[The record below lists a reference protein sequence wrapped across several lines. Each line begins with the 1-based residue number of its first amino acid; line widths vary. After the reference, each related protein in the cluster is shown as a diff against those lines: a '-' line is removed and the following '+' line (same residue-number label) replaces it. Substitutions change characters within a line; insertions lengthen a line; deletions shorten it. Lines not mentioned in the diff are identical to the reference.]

1 MVLCDLGVV
10 GGDIV
15 EVSLLV
21 DVVDSGVDSVV
32 LLDEV
37 NNRGSSIMDKRF
49 RNEFE
54 RLVV

>member
-10 GGDIV
+10 GEDIV